1 MAKRGGS
8 QLRGKGSCFPPPA
21 QGINS
26 HSQGREKSRIA
37 AGLTQV
43 IVVHGGPTGHLP
55 QRMSLGR
62 ASPAQEA
69 LAAPLPLQV
78 GPGLVQILRTVNFP
92 GCALGAGPGLPL
104 QPPRTS
110 PAPVSPRRSLLSW
123 LIPTISGRFPPDLC
137 CLNRNILHTT
147 TEPSQIL
154 VSKFLQPAW
163 ISQNSASLLHRDSG
177 RIPKRND
184 FPFSL

>member
-8 QLRGKGSCFPPPA
+8 QPRGKGSCFPPPA

-43 IVVHGGPTGHLP
+43 IIVHGGPTGHLP

-62 ASPAQEA
+62 ASPAQEV

-92 GCALGAGPGLPL
+92 GCALGAGPGLPF

-110 PAPVSPRRSLLSW
+110 PAAVSPRHRLLSW
-123 LIPTISGRFPPDLC
+123 LIPTISGHFPPDLC
-137 CLNRNILHTT
+137 YLNRNILHTT

-177 RIPKRND
+177 RIPKRNN